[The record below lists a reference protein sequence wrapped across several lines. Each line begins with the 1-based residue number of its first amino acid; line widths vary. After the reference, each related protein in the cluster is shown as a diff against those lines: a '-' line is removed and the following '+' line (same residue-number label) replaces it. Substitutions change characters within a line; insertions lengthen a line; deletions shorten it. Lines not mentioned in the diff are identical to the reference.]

1 MIRRVMKKSLLH
13 TSLSLLLGLSACN
26 KYLDKEPDNR
36 AQLTDAKK
44 VSQLLGTAYPLG
56 NYMGFNEAMSD
67 NADDKGG
74 GDIDV
79 TNRDP
84 YFFENVKSFDTDSP
98 DNYWTAC
105 YTAIASA
112 NQALEACN
120 KAANPADYQHQK
132 GEALVARA
140 YAHFMLVTL
149 YSKPYDPATAASN
162 PGIPYVTEPETVVI
176 KQYDRKTVAYVY
188 DMIEKD
194 IVAGLPLIDDAAY
207 TIPRYHFNRAAANA
221 FAARFYLYKRDYQKA
236 VQYATSSI
244 PDFLPN
250 LRKWNTTYQTYG
262 LNNLP
267 AQYQKTS
274 EPANLLLVT
283 CPTIYNYANRYATYR
298 YGLTPAKKAEILLT
312 PLDVT
317 GGDWSY
323 VNAYVGSQSNPAIP
337 KFNYTD
343 FAYTTSSSNFGVP
356 YGTISLFTT
365 EEVLFNK
372 AEANAFLGNYDA
384 AINDLNLYM
393 STRLT
398 GVTPGNLPSSQR
410 ITQSKLLAHYNNILP
425 LQAALVSY
433 ILELKRAEF
442 IHEGMR
448 WFDDLRYNIPI
459 VHPVRGNGGVV
470 TDVIRINAND
480 KRRQLKL
487 PDAVKLSGITDL
499 NR

>member
-1 MIRRVMKKSLLH
+1 MRKRKILLYIAAGL
-13 TSLSLLLGLSACN
+13 LSVFQSCD

-36 AQLTDAKK
+36 AKLTDASK
-44 VSQLLGTAYPLG
+44 VGQLLGSSYPLA
-56 NYMGFNEAMSD
+56 NYMAFNEAMSD
-67 NADDKGG
+67 NAGDKGAG
-74 GDIDV
+74 EAEV

-84 YFFENVKSFDTDSP
+84 YYFENVHSRDQDSP
-98 DNYWTAC
+98 DNYWSAC
-105 YTAIASA
+105 YEAIASA
-112 NQALEACN
+112 NEALQACN
-120 KAANPADYQHQK
+120 NAANPADYQKQK
-132 GEALVARA
+132 GEALIARA

-149 YSKPYDPATAASN
+149 YSKPYDPATASSN

-194 IVAGLPLIDDAAY
+194 ILTGLPLIDDAAY

-221 FAARFYLYKRDYQKA
+221 FAARFYLYKKDYQQA
-236 VQYATSSI
+236 VTYASLAV

-262 LNNLP
+262 INNLP
-267 AQYQKTS
+267 AQYQKTT

-283 CPTIYNYANRYATYR
+283 CPTIYNYGNSYATYR
-298 YGLTPAKKAEILLT
+298 YGLTPFIQFQILQT
-312 PLDVT
+312 PLQVT
-317 GGDWSY
+317 GGSWSFIS
-323 VNAYVGSQSNPAIP
+323 AYVGSQSNPAIP

-343 FAYTTSSSNFGVP
+343 FASSTPGSNIGIA
-356 YGTISLFTT
+356 YGTINLFTV

-372 AEANAFLGNYDA
+372 AEGNAYVGNYDA

-393 STRLT
+393 STRLL
-398 GVTPGNLPSSQR
+398 GVTPGSLPANRQ
-410 ITQSKLLAHYNNILP
+410 ITQAKVLSHYNNSLDI
-425 LQAALVSY
+425 QRALINF

-448 WFDDLRYNIPI
+448 WFDMLRYNIP
-459 VHPVRGNGGVV
+459 VAHTFVGSGNTTTGSITIDA
-470 TDVIRINAND
+470 TDQ
-480 KRRQLKL
+480 RRQLKL

>member
-1 MIRRVMKKSLLH
+1 MRKVVDKILLFV
-13 TSLSLLLGLSACN
+13 TVGLLLVLQSCN
-26 KYLDKEPDNR
+26 KYLEKEPDNR
-36 AQLTDAKK
+36 AKLTDPKK
-44 VSQLLGTAYPLG
+44 VSQLLGSAYPLAS
-56 NYMGFNEAMSD
+56 YMAFNEAMSD
-67 NADDKGG
+67 NAGDKGA
-74 GDIDV
+74 GDAEV

-84 YFFENVKSFDTDSP
+84 YYFQDVHSIDQDSP
-98 DNYWTAC
+98 DNYWNAC
-105 YTAIASA
+105 YAAIAAA
-112 NQALEACN
+112 NEALQACN
-120 KAANPADYQHQK
+120 NAPDPAAYTQQK

-149 YSKPYDPATAASN
+149 YSKPYDAATASSN
-162 PGIPYVTEPETVVI
+162 PGIPYVTEPETIVI

-194 IVAGLPLIDDAAY
+194 LLSGLPLINDASY
-207 TIPRYHFNRAAANA
+207 TIPRYHFNVSAAYA
-221 FAARFYLYKRDYQKA
+221 FAARFYLYKKDYQNA
-236 VQYATSSI
+236 VNYAALAV

-250 LRKWNTTYQTYG
+250 LRKWNTAYQTYG

-267 AQYQKTS
+267 VQYQKTS

-283 CPTIYNYANRYATYR
+283 CSTIYNYGNRFATYR
-298 YGLTPAKKAEILLT
+298 YGLTPFILRVILQT
-312 PLDVT
+312 PLQVT
-317 GGDWSY
+317 GGDWSF
-323 VNAYVGSQSNPAIP
+323 VSAYVGSQTNPAIP

-343 FAYTTSSSNFGVP
+343 FASTIPGGNTGLP
-356 YGTISLFTT
+356 YGTVSLFTV

-372 AEANAFLGNYDA
+372 AEANAYLGNYDA

-398 GVTPGNLPSSQR
+398 GITPGSLPVNNQV
-410 ITQSKLLAHYNNILP
+410 TQAKMLSHYNNRLNI
-425 LQAALVSY
+425 QQALVSF

-448 WFDDLRYNIPI
+448 WFDVLRYNIPI
-459 VHPVRGNGGVV
+459 THIFAGSGGAAIGSI
-470 TDVIRINAND
+470 TIDATD

>member
-1 MIRRVMKKSLLH
+1 MRKRKILIYIAVGLLPILV
-13 TSLSLLLGLSACN
+13 SCN

-36 AQLTDAKK
+36 AKLTDPKK
-44 VSQLLGTAYPLG
+44 VAQLLGSAYPLA
-56 NYMGFNEAMSD
+56 NYMAFNEAMSD
-67 NADDKGG
+67 NAGDKGAG
-74 GDIDV
+74 LADV

-84 YFFENVKSFDTDSP
+84 YYLEDVHSKDQDSP
-98 DNYWTAC
+98 DNYWSAC
-105 YTAIASA
+105 YAAIAAA
-112 NQALEACN
+112 NEALQACN
-120 KAANPADYQHQK
+120 HAPNPADYQNAK
-132 GEALVARA
+132 GEALIARA

-149 YSKPYDPATAASN
+149 YSKPYDAATASSN

-188 DMIEKD
+188 QMIEKD
-194 IVAGLPLIDDAAY
+194 ILEGLPLINDASY

-221 FAARFYLYKRDYQKA
+221 FAARFYLYKKDYQNA
-236 VQYATSSI
+236 VNYASLAI
-244 PDFLPN
+244 PDLLPN

-267 AQYQKTS
+267 ARYQRTT

-283 CPTIYNYANRYATYR
+283 CSTIYNYGNRYATYR
-298 YGLTPAKKAEILLT
+298 YGLTPQIQYAILQL
-312 PLDVT
+312 PLLVT
-317 GGDWSY
+317 GGSWSF
-323 VNAYVGSQSNPAIP
+323 VAAYVGSQSNPAIP

-343 FAYTTSSSNFGVP
+343 FASTTPGGATGTP

-372 AEANAFLGNYDA
+372 AEANAYVGNYDA

-393 STRLT
+393 STRLI
-398 GVTPGNLPSSQR
+398 GVTPGSLPASQQV
-410 ITQSKLLAHYNNILP
+410 TQAKVLSHYNNRLNI
-425 LQAALVSY
+425 QQALVGF

-448 WFDDLRYNIPI
+448 WFDMLRYNIPVAHTFLGSGNATTGSII
-459 VHPVRGNGGVV
+459 VDA
-470 TDVIRINAND
+470 TD

-487 PDAVKLSGITDL
+487 PDEVKLSGITDL